1 LLLAFRNAY
10 HHDGLRS
17 DPLSRASSMLRVLYD
32 SRYTMG
38 LLFLFGIFRV
48 VISLLAY
55 PPANGADSAD
65 YFLYAAQFKGLDA
78 PIVFDLIYPLY
89 PILIYI
95 AHYALGSIYVL
106 IIFQAGLSAL
116 QGVIFYLGIRPY
128 NPALAFIIALMVL
141 GDMQTGILY
150 NFISTEP
157 LYMFL
162 LNLAFC
168 VFIFQIK
175 RPSEQRWQRGDIAL
189 GILLALI
196 LLTRPVGRYLIVPFG
211 FLFLLST
218 RSIWR
223 SAVVAISYGIMLV
236 VSMLFNQIVFDQ
248 FELNG
253 GGRFMLNR
261 PLIKS
266 GLLDADNG
274 PASERVLEL
283 KNLCL
288 NANSRNMCLIEEMGS
303 WTAVQNL
310 YAEAYQEMLQTRG
323 DEFAG
328 LMIEDFNDFLRQPG
342 IQYHHKLGVPS
353 DVQCTDID
361 TKVQR
366 ETETYL
372 EKDWILYGASD
383 MSYETLSP
391 IIRDVATAMCPPWP
405 DNAQVREVVDRV
417 AVRYRS
423 ISRPRP
429 YLWYGAIGL
438 LTLAIP
444 WARRYLFPVL
454 LAGAILANH
463 AAISAMVLNVQP
475 RYIAVTNPYKGF
487 LVLALLFVVGTIAV
501 RVIDEILARNN
512 PPTDDESHSPITIDI
527 AE

>member
-1 LLLAFRNAY
+1 MNSA
-10 HHDGLRS
+10 LR
-17 DPLSRASSMLRVLYD
+17 MFYD
-32 SRYTMG
+32 SRYTLW
-38 LLFLFGIFRV
+38 LLLLLGILRV
-48 VISLLAY
+48 VLSLLAY

-65 YFLYAAQFKGLDA
+65 YFLYAAQFEGLDA

-95 AHYALGSIYVL
+95 THYVLGSIYIL

-128 NPALAFIIALMVL
+128 SPALAFIVALMVL

-150 NFISTEP
+150 NFVSTEP

-168 VFIFQIK
+168 VFMVQVK
-175 RPSEQRWQRGDIAL
+175 RPSERRLQRGDVVL
-189 GILLALI
+189 GVLLALT
-196 LLTRPVGRYLIVPFG
+196 LLARPVGRYLIVPFG
-211 FLFLLST
+211 FLFLIST

-223 SAVVAISYGIMLV
+223 SAAVAISYGVMLV
-236 VSMLFNQIVFDQ
+236 LSMLFNQIIFDQ

-253 GGRFMLNR
+253 GGGFMLNR
-261 PLIKS
+261 PLIES
-266 GLLDADNG
+266 GLLDANNG
-274 PASERVLEL
+274 TASERILEL
-283 KNLCL
+283 KDLCL
-288 NANSRNMCLIEEMGS
+288 DAENRNMCLIDEMGS
-303 WTAVQNL
+303 WAAVQRL
-310 YAEAYQEMLQTRG
+310 YAEAYQEMLRTRG
-323 DEFAG
+323 DEFAD
-328 LMIEDFNDFLRQPG
+328 LVFEYFNDFLRQPG
-342 IQYHHKLGVPS
+342 IQYHHRLGVPS
-353 DVQCTDID
+353 DVQCADID
-361 TKVQR
+361 TKVRR

-372 EKDWILYGASD
+372 EQDWILFGASD
-383 MSYETLSP
+383 MSYEKLSP

-405 DNAQVREVVDRV
+405 DNAQVREVVDQV

-429 YLWYGAIGL
+429 YLWYGAVGL
-438 LTLAIP
+438 LALIIP

-487 LVLALLFVVGTIAV
+487 LVLALLFIVGTIAL
-501 RVIDEILARNN
+501 RVIDELLARNDFPKN
-512 PPTDDESHSPITIDI
+512 AGSGADSPITVDI